1 MAEERHGLNGIYH
14 SLVDT
19 SDVEVEKETIE
30 ATGPEEKNTSEVK
43 IQKKKVVQPATK
55 NEKQATPEPKHQKPM
70 SETVVTYFD
79 NREKN
84 YHDLQQLID
93 EAEKELADLKF
104 RKVLM
109 ESDFPTLLDYFKSV
123 FIERKL
129 TISAIAKSSL
139 LEYFTFELL
148 KPLESN
154 DLRLSN
160 DEFATWRTKHFS
172 LTYRLVNH
180 KEILFSLMM
189 PTPEGKARK
198 NKLPLLLVQPETMHA
213 QIKNQAVFDLL
224 TDCYIK
230 RIYTSGQNSIFSHQM
245 NEVMNH
251 MQTLGFTFTDNL
263 LDNTKP
269 LQLTYTLPRQADTK
283 TIDDIF
289 ITTMD
294 NQRYDF
300 KKRAEDLFVV
310 ELGNEQTVTIKQD
323 DKSSTTTLTL
333 DTNHVNKSLIEFF
346 GAYPFLVPLALD
358 NSLVN

>member
-1 MAEERHGLNGIYH
+1 MAEEKHGLNDIYR

-19 SDVEVEKETIE
+19 SDGAVETESIE
-30 ATGPEEKNTSEVK
+30 AEGPEEVK
-43 IQKKKVVQPATK
+43 IQKKKVVHPS
-55 NEKQATPEPKHQKPM
+55 EKVEKKDQDVSKEPKHQKPM

-93 EAEKELADLKF
+93 DAEKELSDLKF

-109 ESDFPTLLDYFKSV
+109 ESDFKTLLEYFNAV
-123 FIERKL
+123 FVQRKM
-129 TISAIAKSSL
+129 TISAIAKSAL

-172 LTYRLVNH
+172 LTYRLTNE
-180 KEILFSLMM
+180 KELLFSLMM
-189 PTPEGKARK
+189 PTPKGKPRK
-198 NKLPLLLVQPETMHA
+198 NKLPLMVVQPESMTAM
-213 QIKNQAVFDLL
+213 IKNQAVFDLL

-251 MQTLGFTFTDNL
+251 MQTLGFTFEDNL

-269 LQLTYTLPRQADTK
+269 LRLTYTLPQQAATK

-294 NQRYDF
+294 NKRYDF

-323 DKSSTTTLTL
+323 DKSQTTALKL
-333 DTNHVNKSLIEFF
+333 DTDRVNKSLIEFF
-346 GAYPFLVPLALD
+346 GSYPFLVPLALD
-358 NSLVN
+358 NSLVY